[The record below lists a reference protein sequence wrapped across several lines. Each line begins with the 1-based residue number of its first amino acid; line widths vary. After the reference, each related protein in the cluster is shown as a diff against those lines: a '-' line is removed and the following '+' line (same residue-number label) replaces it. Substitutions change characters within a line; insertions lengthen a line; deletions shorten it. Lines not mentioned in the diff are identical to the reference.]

1 MSLVYVII
9 INIIIIFIAFV
20 VLNNKINKKSTSTLL
35 EKYAGE
41 VENLI
46 IELNRAVEDV
56 LNLSEERIEEL
67 KKLIKKAERIL
78 NKPAVKKSL
87 SSTRRK
93 PEASVD
99 RDSKND
105 PVIKEPEIAGS
116 AHLLEKTKHLLS
128 MGHSKEE
135 IAKILRI
142 NRAEVDFL
150 ESLNKG

>member
-1 MSLVYVII
+1 MSLVYTII
-9 INIIIIFIAFV
+9 INIIIIFIVFV
-20 VLNNKINKKSTSTLL
+20 LLNNKINKKSTSTLL

-56 LNLSEERIEEL
+56 LNLSEERMDEL

-87 SSTRRK
+87 ALKRH
-93 PEASVD
+93 
-99 RDSKND
+99 
-105 PVIKEPEIAGS
+105 EPEIPVDIDIKKNADIS
-116 AHLLEKTKHLLS
+116 ESTHLLEKTRHLLS

-135 IAKILRI
+135 IAKLLRLK
-142 NRAEVDFL
+142 RAEVDFL